1 MGVVRVD
8 DDIPAG
14 PRVCVLAVT
23 PQLTVTIE
31 PGADGRTE
39 VHLHA
44 GGQGL
49 WLARMARSLGAEV
62 VVCGPFGGE
71 AGDVVEHLARME
83 RLEVRAVPNPAGN
96 GVYVHDRRP
105 GERTELARMEPVA
118 LGRHAVDDLYGTV
131 LVEAL
136 DADVVAIAGGEPA
149 GTVPAGF
156 FARLAEDL
164 RSSGRQVVADLS
176 GEAARAVIGPGVDV
190 LKMSHTE
197 MLGAGLA
204 DGDGMG
210 DLLAGARRLLVG
222 GVSAVVV
229 SREAEPTILVSD
241 DVAVEVRAP
250 RVTTVDP
257 RGAGD
262 SMSAGIAVG
271 LGRGMSLAE
280 AVRLGAAAGALNV
293 TRRGLGTGRRE
304 QIERFAREVTIAEI
318 GTGWEGRW
326 RSASADHQR

>member
-1 MGVVRVD
+1 MVGVNDGEAV
-8 DDIPAG
+8 G
-14 PRVCVLAVT
+14 PRLCVLAVT

-31 PGADGRTE
+31 SGPDGRTE

-71 AGDVVEHLARME
+71 SGDVVEHLARQE
-83 RLEVRAVPNPAGN
+83 SLRVRAVPNPAGN
-96 GVYVHDRRP
+96 GAYVHDRRP
-105 GERTELARMEPVA
+105 GERIELARMEPAA

-131 LVEAL
+131 LVESL
-136 DADVVAIAGGEPA
+136 DADVVAIAGAEPA
-149 GTVPAGF
+149 GTVPASF

-164 RSSGRQVVADLS
+164 RSSDRQVVADLS
-176 GEAARAVIGPGVDV
+176 GEAARAVIEPGVDV

-197 MLGAGLA
+197 MRDAGLA
-204 DGDGMG
+204 DGEGTR
-210 DLLAGARRLLVG
+210 DLVAGARRLLVG

-229 SREAEPTILVSD
+229 SHEAKPTILISD
-241 DVAVEVRAP
+241 DVAVEVRVP

-271 LGRGMSLAE
+271 LGRGMSLSE
-280 AVRLGAAAGALNV
+280 SVRLGAAAGALNV

-304 QIERFAREVTIAEI
+304 QIERFAREVTIADIE
-318 GTGWEGRW
+318 E
-326 RSASADHQR
+326 